1 MSELEKEELVNR
13 ITAMTVEEKIM
24 VCSLLPTDI
33 LVEEIKTRL
42 LMQEQRLSNIVS
54 ALM

>member
-24 VCSLLPTDI
+24 VCSLLPSDI
-33 LVEEIKTRL
+33 LADEVKKRL
-42 LMQEQRLSNIVS
+42 LAQEQRLNNIVS